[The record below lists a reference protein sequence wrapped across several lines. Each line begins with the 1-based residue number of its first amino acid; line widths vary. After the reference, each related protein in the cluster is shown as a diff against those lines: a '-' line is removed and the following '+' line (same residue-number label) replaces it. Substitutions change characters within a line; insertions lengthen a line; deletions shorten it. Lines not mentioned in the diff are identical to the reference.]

1 MVMYSVPFEYVPNIV
16 IYCTIL
22 FNSALTVPSQ
32 MLNGHNCHTEFNQVL
47 KTFSKSKNGGNT
59 NLSLVTSE

>member
-32 MLNGHNCHTEFNQVL
+32 MLNGHTEFNQVL
-47 KTFSKSKNGGNT
+47 KTFSKSKNGRNT